1 MTTEDN
7 VIKLDLPAEARYLSI
22 LSNVIE
28 MYLEQVPDV
37 ADGDMTVYNLQLA
50 AQECCTNIIDHAY
63 GGMSGGRI
71 QVSLTIQHEPPRS
84 IILEFW
90 DTGAAIEPTAVAEPE
105 LRVGSV
111 RGYGLFLM
119 HELMDE
125 VNYGH
130 EPSGNRWQLV
140 KRI

>member
-1 MTTEDN
+1 MNSDDK

-22 LSNVIE
+22 LSTVIE
-28 MYLEQVPDV
+28 MYLERVSDV
-37 ADGDMTVYNLQLA
+37 AERDMTVYNLQLA

-63 GGMSGGRI
+63 GGMPGGRI
-71 QVSLTIQHEPPRS
+71 QVSLMIQVEPRRS
-84 IILEFW
+84 IVLEFH
-90 DTGAAIEPTAVAEPE
+90 DTGTAVEEATIAEPE

-125 VNYGH
+125 VNYSH
-130 EPSGNRWQLV
+130 EASGNCWRLI
-140 KRI
+140 KRF

>member
-22 LSNVIE
+22 LSTVIE
-28 MYLEQVPDV
+28 MYLERVPDV
-37 ADGDMTVYNLQLA
+37 ADREMTVYNLQLA

-63 GGMSGGRI
+63 GGKPGGRI
-71 QVSLTIQHEPPRS
+71 QVSMLIRIEPPRS
-84 IILEFW
+84 IILQFL
-90 DTGAAIEPTAVAEPE
+90 DTGTPVEKAAIAEPE

-119 HELMDE
+119 HELMDD
-125 VNYGH
+125 VSYGQD
-130 EPSGNRWQLV
+130 EYGNRWRLV
-140 KRI
+140 KYI